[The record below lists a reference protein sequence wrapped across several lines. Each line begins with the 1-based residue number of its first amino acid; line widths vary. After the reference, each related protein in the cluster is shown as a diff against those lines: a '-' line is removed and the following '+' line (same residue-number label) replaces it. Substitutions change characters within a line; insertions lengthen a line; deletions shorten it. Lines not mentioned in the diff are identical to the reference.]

1 MARIYHLHEVDSM
14 TQTDKII
21 HYLNRY
27 GSITQRDALS
37 LGIYRLASRIY
48 DIRRDGIPIKT
59 ELKVVTNV
67 DGSKSRIGVYSY
79 DRVKN

>member
-1 MARIYHLHEVDSM
+1 MHDGDGM

-21 HYLNRY
+21 LYLNRH
-27 GSITQRDALS
+27 GSITQRDALG
-37 LGIYRLASRIY
+37 LGIYRLASRIN

-59 ELKVVTNV
+59 DFKEVTNV

-79 DRVKN
+79 DRAEN